1 MKNLNLTLTGL
12 LFGLFGLLNTATADV
27 DKTSNP
33 ALYTNCKIDV
43 KTPKN
48 SGGHYFA
55 EDCSKLWV
63 LPPKYGSVEI
73 SLVPDVQSYLCSA
86 YEDLNVHADNKD
98 WVQVA
103 AIEGLLKDKYGG
115 QGVMHFTVSTN
126 ELIDQYVDLNP
137 KLERGFFSEMPIN
150 QGIIA
155 GPTITSFAPD
165 STLVN
170 KAVHEYDLGSKA
182 AMEFFYGEG
191 KVTSEGLIAL
201 FKGSTPGQFIFSP
214 FGVCEFI
221 DPSTGELKPDLE
233 ESTLANRFA
242 PVVLSS
248 YDVKVG
254 RKYTV
259 TYNKSVLY
267 KRIEKHTSKRRFF
280 SRKKI
285 RELFIDKK
293 VVEGLDIK
301 VDSESS
307 DLKFDF
313 EFIKQVRE
321 SFIDKLINEV
331 AVPKVGANPIGT
343 VDGQTGANVIAKE
356 LGKVCKFKY
365 CKYAT
370 FGLRTLSEIFGTGS
384 NSAKTTLKFNRT
396 VTETFE
402 ERAPIVRVT
411 NTSFVGL
418 DTLEEKIEKNEPT
431 ININLNI
438 N

>member
-1 MKNLNLTLTGL
+1 MKNLNLALIGL
-12 LFGLFGLLNTATADV
+12 LFGFFGLLSTATADV

-86 YEDLNVHADNKD
+86 YEDLKVYSVEKNWA
-98 WVQVA
+98 QVA
-103 AIEGLLKDKYGG
+103 TIDDLLKDKYGG
-115 QGVMHFTVSTN
+115 QGIMHFTVSTN

-137 KLERGFFSEMPIN
+137 KLERSFFSEMPIN
-150 QGIIA
+150 QGVIS
-155 GPTITSFAPD
+155 GPTLTSFSPD
-165 STLVN
+165 STLTN
-170 KAVHEYDLGSKA
+170 KTVHEYDLGSKA
-182 AMEFFYGEG
+182 AMDFFYGEG
-191 KVTSEGLIAL
+191 KVSSEGLIAL
-201 FKGSTPGQFIFSP
+201 FKGSTPGQFILSP
-214 FGVCEFI
+214 YGACEVI
-221 DPSTGELKPDLE
+221 DPTTGKLKPELD

-259 TYNKSVLY
+259 TYNKSILY
-267 KRIEKHTSKRRFF
+267 KKIEKHTSKRRFF

-285 RELFIDKK
+285 KELFIDKK

-321 SFIDKLINEV
+321 SFIDNLINEV
-331 AVPKVGANPIGT
+331 AEPKVGANPIGS

-370 FGLRTLSEIFGTGS
+370 FALRTLSEIFGTGS
-384 NSAKTTLKFNRT
+384 NSAKTTLKFNKT
-396 VTETFE
+396 ITESFE

-418 DTLEEKIEKNEPT
+418 DALDVKIEENEPT
-431 ININLNI
+431 ININLNL